1 MAQRRNFLKA
11 GLAGVLGTGL
21 LGTAGADA
29 DADAGV
35 VWQSLEVRNPGSQR
49 QRVTIE
55 VDGLVALGQ
64 EATRGEDTAEN
75 RNGRGLIRAVL
86 DPGAIDSFWVDG
98 EIESV
103 DWTGTE
109 PVVRLNGRRLD
120 LDDYRDTDDAG
131 DDDDDD
137 FPSRVQFVATDDDL
151 EAFLRVSGRVRGGD
165 TAQEIRVRLD
175 QGRVRTVRYS
185 GNVRELRVA
194 DGEVDIDISQA

>member
-103 DWTGTE
+103 DWTGAE

>member
-21 LGTAGADA
+21 LGTADA

-98 EIESV
+98 EIESI
-103 DWTGTE
+103 DWTGAE